1 MLGFLQ
7 MGDSNSITA
16 DGDMAAESKFENDR
30 EGTPSSI
37 ESTPEQDG
45 GAEPS
50 QEPAPPQKRKGGR
63 KPVRSKV
70 DMWQDMCLNTDV
82 SQIYATSEERK
93 QRNRQAQA
101 AFRER
106 RTEYIKQLEANIK
119 QNEDTLSTLQQS
131 HRSAA
136 DECLMLRYK
145 NSLLERILLEKGVY
159 LSNFNTHEVPTFA
172 GIDVQAELQMKTGS
186 PTLGF
191 QHPAANIPHIPAPQP
206 ALQRTAMQRQQAR
219 RSGQNYLPKLA
230 PGQANTDMTFQ
241 GSPQGHPT
249 PSSHASSPTSLSTR
263 SPMVVQQGGNN
274 TPPTSTVVAQ
284 PQIQQFHNFARSSQQ
299 PPNQAFQQR
308 QQISPNT
315 QRPGPPQ
322 QYHSNSNRNSVNAP
336 MSAGVPGG
344 NINQSIP
351 ASQFYPSPFQKHI
364 DQLGKLTPT
373 PQIELCSS

>member
-1 MLGFLQ
+1 MS
-7 MGDSNSITA
+7 SNA
-16 DGDMAAESKFENDR
+16 
-30 EGTPSSI
+30 
-37 ESTPEQDG
+37 
-45 GAEPS
+45 
-50 QEPAPPQKRKGGR
+50 
-63 KPVRSKV
+63 
-70 DMWQDMCLNTDV
+70 DV

-119 QNEDTLSTLQQS
+119 QNEETLSTLQQS

-159 LSNFNTHEVPTFA
+159 PSSLQTDCVLTHA
-172 GIDVQAELQMKTGS
+172 GIDVQTELQMKTGS

-206 ALQRTAMQRQQAR
+206 PLQRTAMQRQQAR

-230 PGQANTDMTFQ
+230 PGQSNADMAFQ

-274 TPPTSTVVAQ
+274 TPPTSSVVAQ
-284 PQIQQFHNFARSSQQ
+284 PQIQQYHNFARSSQP

-308 QQISPNT
+308 QQMSPNA
-315 QRPGPPQ
+315 QRPGQLPQ
-322 QYHSNSNRNSVNAP
+322 YQNSASLHSSQSTGNRNSLSAP
-336 MSAGVPGG
+336 MSASMPGG
-344 NINQSIP
+344 NVNSAIP

-364 DQLGKLTPT
+364 DQLGKFPPILPNRTVFV
-373 PQIELCSS
+373 LD